1 MMLAALTDILKGKP
15 SARRSSKWP
24 TVRARHLVLHP
35 ICEVCGGRD
44 SLEVHHIQPFHIHP
58 DLELEPSNLMTLCE
72 SKKKGVNC
80 HLFFGHLGNFKTINP
95 VVISDSTN
103 WKIKLL
109 KPPP

>member
-1 MMLAALTDILKGKP
+1 MISSLTDILKGKP
-15 SARRSSKWP
+15 RARRSYKWP
-24 TVRARHLVLHP
+24 SARAKHLVLNP

-44 SLEVHHIQPFHIHP
+44 SVEVHHIQPFHIHP
-58 DLELEPSNLMTLCE
+58 DLELYPENLMTLCE

-95 VVISDSTN
+95 TAPEDAAN

-109 KPPP
+109 KPTP